1 LIHFYKRNKNNF
13 LMQRFPS
20 HGVPF
25 PQWQQGM
32 EPNGKMNQKR
42 AVVQLFASTQGPRPR
57 QQSLLPFPSQNGN
70 QGLQTM
76 KNGNGMQKVRIQ
88 NNIVSSHHHRKK
100 VGSHKWTKIGGM
112 INQDNDLQGICNQ
125 DPNAYG
131 QQMQLKQQN
140 SQTPKLCTLKI
151 QRSSNSG
158 PSMLNSSGPFER
170 NNSGPFAP
178 NNISPF
184 MQNNSGPSMQNYSGP
199 SMQNNSGPFGQNNFG
214 SFLQRKRK
222 NSDQFMHNSDSL
234 IQNNQKPIIQPLIQ
248 INSGQFMQN
257 NIVPSFKNNN
267 SQFLQN
273 KNDEQF
279 MENNNGNPL
288 WQNNNIPFSK
298 SMQYNR
304 NPLETGQN
312 KPDSDVEILTSTPR
326 ENEQSNDKLSPF
338 KNTFGSKS
346 GWQSSN
352 YTENCSKINHKKPKS
367 QAFKQQQKILML
379 QKELSGKNIEMNRF
393 SKEVEELKEKTA
405 EVMKG
410 NKHLVEVIK
419 KKDLELESNQTLIID
434 MKAEIKRAQKEVL
447 NCLQKKVAKSQEAL
461 KMDPVQTNEQANIEV
476 QNKTTDLAVE
486 NNEKNLADDHTSS
499 SLCLKIKSFLEFNG
513 LAQKIS
519 TSIEKTLDID
529 VEDKCVLT
537 NLKLGRQDVESAI
550 SSFQDDVLNLFD
562 ELTSV
567 IKNKV
572 EVEIS
577 LADIEKNI
585 EHKQVKLVKIT
596 TNIEGLLKKVKTLSK
611 KDLKTSVEA
620 HALRGEL
627 ESVKTEL
634 EKLRKHHRKL
644 EIDNKRVV
652 NKLNVITND
661 LNLNIEIL

>member
-1 LIHFYKRNKNNF
+1 MFNK
-13 LMQRFPS
+13 
-20 HGVPF
+20 
-25 PQWQQGM
+25 
-32 EPNGKMNQKR
+32 
-42 AVVQLFASTQGPRPR
+42 
-57 QQSLLPFPSQNGN
+57 
-70 QGLQTM
+70 
-76 KNGNGMQKVRIQ
+76 
-88 NNIVSSHHHRKK
+88 
-100 VGSHKWTKIGGM
+100 
-112 INQDNDLQGICNQ
+112 DNDLQGICNQ

-131 QQMQLKQQN
+131 HQMQLNQQQN
-140 SQTPKLCTLKI
+140 SQTPKQRTLKI
-151 QRSSNSG
+151 QR
-158 PSMLNSSGPFER
+158 
-170 NNSGPFAP
+170 P
-178 NNISPF
+178 NNC
-184 MQNNSGPSMQNYSGP
+184 GPSMQNFSGP

-222 NSDQFMHNSDSL
+222 NSDQFMQNSDSL
-234 IQNNQKPIIQPLIQ
+234 IQNNQKHIIQPLIQ

-257 NIVPSFKNNN
+257 NIIPSFQNKG

-279 MENNNGNPL
+279 LENNNRNPL
-288 WQNNNIPFSK
+288 KRNNIPF
-298 SMQYNR
+298 NR
-304 NPLETGQN
+304 NFNCMQNNRNQLETGQN

-338 KNTFGSKS
+338 KKTFGSKS
-346 GWQSSN
+346 CWQSSN

-367 QAFKQQQKILML
+367 QALKQQQKILML

-461 KMDPVQTNEQANIEV
+461 KMDPVQPNEEANIEE

-486 NNEKNLADDHTSS
+486 NNQKNLADQHTSS

-634 EKLRKHHRKL
+634 EQLRKHHRKL
-644 EIDNKRVV
+644 ETDNKRVV

>member
-1 LIHFYKRNKNNF
+1 
-13 LMQRFPS
+13 
-20 HGVPF
+20 
-25 PQWQQGM
+25 
-32 EPNGKMNQKR
+32 
-42 AVVQLFASTQGPRPR
+42 
-57 QQSLLPFPSQNGN
+57 
-70 QGLQTM
+70 
-76 KNGNGMQKVRIQ
+76 
-88 NNIVSSHHHRKK
+88 
-100 VGSHKWTKIGGM
+100 M

-140 SQTPKLCTLKI
+140 SQTPKLCTLEI

-158 PSMLNSSGPFER
+158 PSMLN
-170 NNSGPFAP
+170 NSG
-178 NNISPF
+178 PF

-199 SMQNNSGPFGQNNFG
+199 SMQNNSGPSILNYSYASMQNDSGPFGQNNFG

-222 NSDQFMHNSDSL
+222 NSDQFMQNSDSL
-234 IQNNQKPIIQPLIQ
+234 IQNKQKPIIQPLIQ
-248 INSGQFMQN
+248 INSGQFMQD

-279 MENNNGNPL
+279 MENNKGNPL

-304 NPLETGQN
+304 NPLETCQN

-326 ENEQSNDKLSPF
+326 ENEQSNDKLGPF

-352 YTENCSKINHKKPKS
+352 YTENCSKVNHKKPKS

-461 KMDPVQTNEQANIEV
+461 KMDLVQTNEEANIEV
-476 QNKTTDLAVE
+476 QNKSTDLAVE
-486 NNEKNLADDHTSS
+486 NNQKYVADDHASS
-499 SLCLKIKSFLEFNG
+499 SLCLKIKSFLEYKG

-634 EKLRKHHRKL
+634 EQMRKHHRKL
-644 EIDNKRVV
+644 ETDNKRVV

-661 LNLNIEIL
+661 LNLNVEIL